1 MKRKVGSAIP
11 AEGHLPGPVA
21 VGGGHTLVPGGRPCR
36 PAATIQ
42 PAAFHP
48 HNQLQSRGKRKK
60 KTVQK
65 TSVLNFNNDVMG

>member
-1 MKRKVGSAIP
+1 MKGKVGAAIP

-21 VGGGHTLVPGGRPCR
+21 VSGGHTLVPGGRPCR

-48 HNQLQSRGKRKK
+48 HHQLQ
-60 KTVQK
+60 
-65 TSVLNFNNDVMG
+65 